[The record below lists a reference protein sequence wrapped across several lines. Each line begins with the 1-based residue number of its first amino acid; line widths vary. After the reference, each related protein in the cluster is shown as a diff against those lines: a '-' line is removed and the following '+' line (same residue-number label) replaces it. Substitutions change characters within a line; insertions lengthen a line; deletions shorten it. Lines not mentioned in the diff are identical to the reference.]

1 MYEMYQITY
10 FIPFMN
16 KQIFD
21 YFFEKLDV
29 IVFLLSGQLNSIV
42 NEIFCKIIEISTN

>member
-29 IVFLLSGQLNSIV
+29 IVFLLVFVKWATEFN
-42 NEIFCKIIEISTN
+42 C